1 MFALMKSE
9 THMERQAQ
17 PLFVALTED
26 GESAALLSSIAVEL
40 DELQAIF
47 DELIVD
53 QGLSQS
59 AQAQLLAG
67 LAVTR
72 AELERALRQRGGGRA
87 NSEARLWRLRGIL
100 KRVRTLRRDTICLAR
115 QRDQSAEN

>member
-1 MFALMKSE
+1 MKSE
-9 THMERQAQ
+9 AHMEHQGQ

-26 GESAALLSSIAVEL
+26 GESAALLSAIAVEL
-40 DELQAIF
+40 DELQATF

-53 QGLSQS
+53 QRLSQS

-67 LAVTR
+67 LAVIR
-72 AELERALRQRGGGRA
+72 AEQERGWRQRGGERA

-115 QRDQSAEN
+115 QNDQSAKD